1 MNALVSQIK
10 KESAS
15 VLGSL
20 CGKEISE
27 QDILL
32 NPIPAD
38 FDGDVSVVLFPFIK
52 ISAKRPDELGQILG
66 LHLQEHI
73 AFIQKFEVVKGF
85 LNLTFHSQYW
95 KESLLEIRSAG
106 EAFGIKAAAS
116 DAESVLIEYP
126 SPNTNKPLHLGHL
139 RNIFLGQSVSRLWE
153 AQGKKVIPVCLYND
167 RGTNISKSMVAWQRF
182 ANGATPESTSTKGD
196 HFVGDYYVKFS
207 EAYKYEVQ
215 LGMERGLS
223 EEEAK
228 KQSLLQQE
236 VERLTLAWEAGDPEV
251 RELWRTMNN
260 WVYEGFKESFDR
272 LGIRFEKSY
281 YESDVYHLG
290 KETVEEGLKKGIF
303 YKHEDGSVRID
314 LQDVGLDEKVLL
326 RSNGTSIYITQDI
339 AVAYEKQKDF
349 QYDSSVYVVGNEQD
363 YHFKVLFEILKRL
376 EMKASDKLY
385 HLSYGM
391 VELPSGKMKSREGT
405 VVDADVLLDE
415 MEKEARKTA
424 EEQGKLEQLSEA
436 EKEELYKMV
445 GNAAL
450 RYFILR
456 VDPKKRMIFN
466 PAESIDFQGQT
477 GPFIQ
482 YTHAR
487 IRSILRQGNNS
498 ENGDW
503 ANPEGKEI
511 SVISTLQR
519 YPNAV
524 DHAAEKMDP
533 SHLASYL
540 FELAK
545 EFNQFY
551 HECPVLKEENNS
563 KKSLRLEICRATAD
577 VLKKGMYLL
586 GCAVPERM

>member
-15 VLGSL
+15 VLGSV
-20 CGKEISE
+20 CGKEIAE

-38 FDGDVSVVLFPFIK
+38 FDGDVSVVLFPFVK
-52 ISAKRPDELGQILG
+52 SSAKRPDELGQILG

-85 LNLTFHSQYW
+85 LNLTFHSRFW
-95 KESLLEIRSAG
+95 KECLQEIRNAG
-106 EAFGIKAAAS
+106 EAFGIKSAAS

-251 RELWRTMNN
+251 RKLWRTMNN

-272 LGIRFEKSY
+272 LGIAFEKSY

-424 EEQGKLEQLSEA
+424 EEQGKLENLSEA

-519 YPNAV
+519 YPSAV
-524 DHAAEKMDP
+524 EHAAEKMDP
-533 SHLASYL
+533 SHLASYV

-563 KKSLRLEICRATAD
+563 KKNLRLEICRATAD

>member
-38 FDGDVSVVLFPFIK
+38 FDGDVSVVLFPFVK

-85 LNLTFHSQYW
+85 LNLTFHAQYW
-95 KESLLEIRSAG
+95 KESLLEIRRAG
-106 EAFGIKAAAS
+106 EAFGIKPAAS

-196 HFVGDYYVKFS
+196 HFVGDYYVKFAD
-207 EAYKYEVQ
+207 AYKYEVQ
-215 LGMERGLS
+215 LGMDRGLS

-424 EEQGKLEQLSEA
+424 EEQGKLENLSEA

-487 IRSILRQGNNS
+487 IRSILRQGHNA

-524 DHAAEKMDP
+524 EHAAEKMDP
-533 SHLASYL
+533 SHLASYV

-563 KKSLRLEICRATAD
+563 KKNLRLEICRATAD